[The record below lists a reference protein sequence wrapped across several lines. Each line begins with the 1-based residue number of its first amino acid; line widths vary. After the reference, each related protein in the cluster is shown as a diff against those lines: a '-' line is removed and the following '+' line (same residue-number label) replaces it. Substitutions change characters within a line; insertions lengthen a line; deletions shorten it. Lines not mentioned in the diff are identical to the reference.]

1 MTARID
7 PTLQSIAD
15 EDPSVIIEA
24 IISAAGTL
32 DALLERL
39 PASLTI
45 QHRYRLVPG
54 VAVSG
59 PVGDIQA
66 LAALAVVRSI
76 EPVRAVQ
83 HC

>member
-1 MTARID
+1 MGARID
-7 PTLQSIAD
+7 PTLVLLAD
-15 EDPSVIIEA
+15 EDPDRVIEA
-24 IISAAGTL
+24 IISASGTL
-32 DALLERL
+32 DALIAGL

-45 QHRYRLVPG
+45 QHMYRLVPG

-59 PVGDIQA
+59 PIGDIQA
-66 LAALAVVRSI
+66 LAESSFVRAI

>member
-1 MTARID
+1 MPARID
-7 PTLQSIAD
+7 PALQSIAD

-45 QHRYRLVPG
+45 QHTYRLVPG

-66 LAALAVVRSI
+66 LAALAAVRSI
-76 EPVRAVQ
+76 EPVRAIH

>member
-66 LAALAVVRSI
+66 LAELAVVRSI